1 MVKNYKEI
9 LFYPSIFILQEV
21 HFPNRACSF
30 TVKKTQKNPT
40 LSPSF
45 LYNIWEVSSGF
56 EKWDQCWMWL
66 NLHCFS

>member
-30 TVKKTQKNPT
+30 TVKKNKTKKP
-40 LSPSF
+40 SPLPFYTIFGKS
-45 LYNIWEVSSGF
+45 LLVLKSETNVGCS
-56 EKWDQCWMWL
+56 
-66 NLHCFS
+66 

>member
-30 TVKKTQKNPT
+30 TVKKKTKQKKP
-40 LSPSF
+40 SPLPFYTIFGKS
-45 LYNIWEVSSGF
+45 LLVLKSETNVGCS
-56 EKWDQCWMWL
+56 
-66 NLHCFS
+66 

>member
-30 TVKKTQKNPT
+30 TVKKKKKKT

-56 EKWDQCWMWL
+56 EK
-66 NLHCFS
+66 